1 MDYLKIGTAVLS
13 QYAVGVFQF
22 FVSLRAFFQV
32 CFCKHIFV
40 MRSGRFSKIEGRT
53 VVSVA
58 AGLGFGLTFGLWG
71 HSVSEAV
78 WATQGAQP
86 VPRAGLLFA
95 SLEDE
100 AFEGHIP
107 DYDSGYEDRPAPI
120 SLFDR
125 GGVMSAVHT
134 DRSSTSYLESGAERF
149 VIRGEITPS
158 LAAHVEALPASRL
171 RFVELDSVGGDVSAA
186 ISIARRIRSVGGH
199 TYIGPRGKCFSSC
212 GVVFQGGVRRTA
224 APDSLF
230 LLHYA
235 RQQSADPMFSLK
247 GSVWGTVALIETMI
261 DLGADPA
268 LYDQIPGM
276 GDWLLTAGQ
285 AERIGMVQYVE
296 ALR

>member
-1 MDYLKIGTAVLS
+1 MDYLKISTAVLT
-13 QYAVGVFQF
+13 QYAARVFPF
-22 FVSLRAFFQV
+22 FVSLCAFFQV
-32 CFCKHIFV
+32 CFCRPLFV
-40 MRSGRFSKIEGRT
+40 VRQWNFSKLDGRT
-53 VVSVA
+53 AVSVA

-78 WATQGAQP
+78 WAKQWSQP
-86 VPRAGLLFA
+86 VPSAGLLFA
-95 SLEDE
+95 SLDDE
-100 AFEGHIP
+100 AFEGRA
-107 DYDSGYEDRPAPI
+107 SPA
-120 SLFDR
+120 SLGR
-125 GGVMSAVHT
+125 
-134 DRSSTSYLESGAERF
+134 GAERF

-235 RQQSADPMFSLK
+235 RQQSADPMFSLRS
-247 GSVWGTVALIETMI
+247 SVWGTVALIETMI